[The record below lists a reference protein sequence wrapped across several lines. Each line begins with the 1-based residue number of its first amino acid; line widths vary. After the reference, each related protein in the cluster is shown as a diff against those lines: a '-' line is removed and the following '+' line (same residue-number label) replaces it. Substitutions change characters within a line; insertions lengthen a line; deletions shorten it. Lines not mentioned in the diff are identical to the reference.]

1 MGLSPGVID
10 EDLGGQ
16 SACKIPGA
24 TSATMSVNATDPESG
39 VASVTVTWVVR
50 RDGDP
55 TVLNSGSSEVTWLGG
70 DAYEATIG
78 PFGDVLPGYGSNGT
92 ITVTVEAT
100 NGAGLSILA
109 WLDLTIRDCS

>member
-1 MGLSPGVID
+1 PGAID

-24 TSATMSVNATDPESG
+24 KSATVSVIATDPESG
-39 VASVTVTWVVR
+39 IVSASVTVTWTVR

-55 TVLNSGSSEVTWLGG
+55 TVLDSGSSEVSDLGG

-78 PFGDVLPGYGSNGT
+78 PFGDILPGYGADGR
-92 ITVTVEAT
+92 ITVIMEAT
-100 NGAGLSILA
+100 NGAGLSAIA